1 MPPEAT
7 LAMLELEV
15 DGNLTLL
22 EREYGTLEITT
33 AHHTTRRLH
42 ALVRPYIPEGGGSI
56 VEEFSAKRRA
66 EAACEEAEDTGP
78 IPGGSSKERE

>member
-1 MPPEAT
+1 
-7 LAMLELEV
+7 MLELEV

-22 EREYGTLEITT
+22 ERENGTLEITP
-33 AHHTTRRLH
+33 AHHTTRRVN

-56 VEEFSAKRRA
+56 MEEFLAERRA

-78 IPGGSSKERE
+78 VPGGSSKERE